1 MSRIQQILHSL
12 PVDPLTGAVTTPV
25 YQVST
30 FVQDGPTTNKGFD
43 YSRTGNPTR
52 KVLEDLMAKL
62 ENGDAG
68 FAFSSGIAAF
78 DAVAKLLSSG
88 DEIVAVEDIYGGAY
102 RLFTEIYQKFG
113 IKIHFVDTTEAENI
127 LPYLNEKTKL
137 VWLESPTN
145 PTLQITDI
153 AKVSQLAKSKCPNCL
168 VVVDNTFASPVSQL
182 PLDLGAD
189 IVIHSGTKYLGGH
202 SDVLSGFVVTKT
214 KELSEQIYF
223 IQKSTGGVLAPW
235 DSFLMIR
242 GIETLELRYISQ
254 CKNAL
259 HIAEHLQKS
268 PHIDKLYY
276 PGLPQHKNHLIA
288 KNQQNGLF
296 GTMIS
301 FSLKNDTAEAATK
314 FVLSTKYFK
323 LAESLGGVSSL
334 LCIPSQMTHASVP
347 REKKLKSGIQ
357 DSLIRLSVGSEQ
369 VDDLINDLEQAFQK

>member
-30 FVQDGPTTNKGFD
+30 FVQDGPTTNRGFD
-43 YSRTGNPTR
+43 YTRTGNPTR
-52 KVLEDLMAKL
+52 KVVEDLIAQL
-62 ENGDAG
+62 ENGHAG
-68 FAFSSGIAAF
+68 FAFASGVAAI

-88 DEIVAVEDIYGGAY
+88 DEIVAVDDIYGGAY

-113 IKIHFVDTTEAENI
+113 IKIHFVDTTDAENI

-145 PTLQITDI
+145 PTLQISDI
-153 AKVSQLAKSKCPNCL
+153 AKISKLAKSKCPNCL
-168 VVVDNTFASPVSQL
+168 VVVDNTFATPVSQL
-182 PLDLGAD
+182 PLELGAD

-202 SDVLSGFVVTKT
+202 SDVLSGFIVTKT

-223 IQKSTGGVLAPW
+223 VQKSTGGVLAPW

-259 HIAEHLQKS
+259 QVAEHLEHN

-288 KNQQNGLF
+288 KNQQHGLF

-301 FSLKNDTAEAATK
+301 FSLKNDTPEAATK
-314 FVLSTKYFK
+314 LVTSTKYFK

-347 REKKLKSGIQ
+347 REKKLQSGIQ

-369 VDDLINDLEQAFQK
+369 VSDLINDLEQAFKK